1 MVALEAVRASNA
13 KVKSLPPGLVALFTG
28 ATSGIGEST
37 LKQFYRQTT
46 KPRVYL
52 VGRSEEAANRII
64 SELKAIQ
71 PDGQLTFIKKDLSLL
86 KNVDE
91 VCDEIK
97 AKEKKLNLLF
107 MTQGTS
113 SLKGRDETSEGLD
126 KKLTT
131 NYYSRLRFTTQLLP
145 LLEAASPELSRVVS
159 VLAAGEESS
168 ILELENL
175 GLKQGFTL
183 RKAAA
188 HATTMTSLAFEE
200 TAKKHAGTSF
210 IHAFPGGVKTGFF
223 KESGAITKLG
233 AKLLMTVASPWTTDI
248 TESGERH
255 LYAATSGVYPAREND
270 GGVEI
275 GGESI
280 KKGSN
285 GEVGNGAYLLGS
297 DGERRANDKGLQELR
312 ERGAGKTIWQHTMQI
327 FQSTRE

>member
-1 MVALEAVRASNA
+1 M
-13 KVKSLPPGLVALFTG
+13 G
-28 ATSGIGEST
+28 
-37 LKQFYRQTT
+37 
-46 KPRVYL
+46 
-52 VGRSEEAANRII
+52 
-64 SELKAIQ
+64 
-71 PDGQLTFIKKDLSLL
+71 
-86 KNVDE
+86 
-91 VCDEIK
+91 
-97 AKEKKLNLLF
+97 
-107 MTQGTS
+107 
-113 SLKGRDETSEGLD
+113 
-126 KKLTT
+126 
-131 NYYSRLRFTTQLLP
+131 
-145 LLEAASPELSRVVS
+145 
-159 VLAAGEESS
+159 AGEESS

-183 RKAAA
+183 RKAAV

-223 KESGAITKLG
+223 KETGAITRLG
-233 AKLLMTVASPWTTDI
+233 AKLFMTVASPWTTDI